1 MATRRTVW
9 KYALPRHGG
18 GMALQIPKGGRVL
31 HFAPQASALC
41 IWVEVDPSEP
51 VESRTFDV
59 VGTGFDVMADAQYVQ
74 TCFDG
79 PFVWHLYEYDAEVS
93 DA

>member
-51 VESRTFDV
+51 VERSTWWAP
-59 VGTGFDVMADAQYVQ
+59 GST
-74 TCFDG
+74 
-79 PFVWHLYEYDAEVS
+79 
-93 DA
+93 